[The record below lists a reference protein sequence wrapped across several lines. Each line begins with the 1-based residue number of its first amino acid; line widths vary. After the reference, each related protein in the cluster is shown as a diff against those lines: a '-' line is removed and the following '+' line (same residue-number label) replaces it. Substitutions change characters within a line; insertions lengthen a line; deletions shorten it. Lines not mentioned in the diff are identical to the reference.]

1 MVTKDKYIQ
10 ILKFSSGIIFIT
22 LGLLFAISGLATNMR
37 LKRYFGDFYKEHKCM
52 LVFATM
58 GLSVPLI
65 FRGTLD
71 LLRYYDKDI
80 EKLIHDEP
88 ALYSSMLLV
97 VGDMIPLAF

>member
-1 MVTKDKYIQ
+1 
-10 ILKFSSGIIFIT
+10 
-22 LGLLFAISGLATNMR
+22 
-37 LKRYFGDFYKEHKCM
+37 M
-52 LVFATM
+52 LIFATM
-58 GLSVPLI
+58 GLSIPLI

-80 EKLIHDEP
+80 ERLIHDEP